1 MKQYIKWLTGAL
13 VVAGGLAM
21 VNPVHAQSVVNFS
34 TIDPSTLT
42 VSPNALYPN
51 WNTATFTSQPTG
63 LEVNSHG
70 YGSGYYVVPVGQVQ
84 TLATNDT
91 MATLTLTVNDFG
103 AVPALTTSGIWIG
116 LPFILNDNSGAQT
129 LPTNGV
135 DAYSGPGNG
144 GNPEGT
150 TWSTNVVDGV
160 SNLVCTETIDL
171 TPAEV
176 ASIQAGKDAI
186 YAFNLECD
194 PSSDLADFYD
204 ITFNSLVL
212 SAPAPTGLPTIAA
225 SVSGTT
231 LTLSWDSTTYPGYV
245 LQSAMNS
252 AGITASA
259 SWSNVSG
266 GNTSPVTVTIDPTQP
281 AVFFRLSNP

>member
-21 VNPVHAQSVVNFS
+21 VNPVQAQSVVNLS
-34 TIDPSTLT
+34 TIDPSTLNT
-42 VSPNALYPN
+42 SPNALYAS
-51 WNTATFTSQPTG
+51 WASGTFTSQPTG
-63 LEVNSHG
+63 LEVVATG
-70 YGSGYYVVPVGQVQ
+70 YGSDYYVVPTAQ

-91 MATLTLTVNDFG
+91 MATLTLTVNNYAG
-103 AVPALTTSGIWIG
+103 VSGPAAAATGIWVG
-116 LPFILNDNSGAQT
+116 LPFILNDNSGAQA
-129 LPTNGV
+129 LGG
-135 DAYSGPGNG
+135 YSGPGNG
-144 GNPEGT
+144 GNPDGT

-160 SNLVCTETIDL
+160 SNLVCTETVDL

-176 ASIQAGKDAI
+176 AAIQAGKDAI

-194 PSSDLADFYD
+194 PTGSGAGYPYD

-212 SAPAPTGLPTIAA
+212 SAPAPTGLPTIAT

-245 LQSAMNS
+245 LQSATNS

-266 GNTSPVTVTIDPTQP
+266 GSTSPVMVTIDPTQP
-281 AVFFRLSNP
+281 AVFFRLNNP